1 LERHPVDRDD
11 TPERLPEP
19 ARPEHR
25 PWRWFVMRA
34 VTDCYLA
41 RLSAWPVEKA
51 EEPRDDAAAAESED
65 EHEQDRRH
73 RGVEPL
79 ERELQQP
86 GQRARRQADRSEHR
100 DPDGRTE
107 RRRGSPQED
116 PCEPPDTEGNASR

>member
-1 LERHPVDRDD
+1 
-11 TPERLPEP
+11 
-19 ARPEHR
+19 
-25 PWRWFVMRA
+25 M
-34 VTDCYLA
+34 
-41 RLSAWPVEKA
+41 EKA
-51 EEPRDDAAAAESED
+51 EEPRDNAAAAESED

-107 RRRGSPQED
+107 RRRSSSQED
-116 PCEPPDTEGNASR
+116 RDEQLERQKRVVARGVGDRRKLHRKRSGEPGNRGGDREGP